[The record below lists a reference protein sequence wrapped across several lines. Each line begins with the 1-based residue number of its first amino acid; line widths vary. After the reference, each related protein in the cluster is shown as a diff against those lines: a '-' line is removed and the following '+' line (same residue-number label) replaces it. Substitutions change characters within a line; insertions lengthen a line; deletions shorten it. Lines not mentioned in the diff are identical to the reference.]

1 MVAEARAAEREHGAG
16 VNRRWLPCDMKV
28 VEAWLHERHPYDGE
42 SWKHF
47 RERVTASRTDLARAE
62 RDADIVVFTSATPI
76 GIWTAL
82 TMDIADHR
90 AMKLA
95 GVVQNGS
102 FTVIRLHDEQLRLH
116 TFNAI
121 PHLTSQELRTYR

>member
-1 MVAEARAAEREHGAG
+1 
-16 VNRRWLPCDMKV
+16 MKI

-42 SWKHF
+42 TWNHF
-47 RERVTASRTDLARAE
+47 RARVTASREDLAQAG

-82 TMDIADHR
+82 TMEVADHR

-95 GVVQNGS
+95 GVVQNAS

-121 PHLTSQELRTYR
+121 PHLTSQGLRTYR